1 MSIKFELNTEGV
13 GQLLKSDEMISV
25 LAGYGEGVVKRAGA
39 DDFKMTTSH
48 GQRRANA
55 TITANSIKAH
65 HKNMKH
71 NTLLKALGGGSS

>member
-1 MSIKFELNTEGV
+1 MSIKFELDGSGV
-13 GQLLKSDEMISV
+13 RQLLQSDEMISV

-48 GQRRANA
+48 GQKRANA

-71 NTLLKALGGGSS
+71 NTLLKALGGGST